1 MSQLHTEVQGNCS
14 KVKDAEIIKYT
25 DSILDAVKS
34 VLKDKDDK
42 DDEGLGL
49 IFISFLQLK
58 IITP

>member
-49 IFISFLQLK
+49 IFISFL
-58 IITP
+58 